1 MPRRNTAMALCNNKT
16 TANNTMPRAKAKG
29 KSPLLVS
36 KAMAVVITRVKPS
49 MLPPTTI
56 TAPTSAIARLKQA
69 ITTVSKAQRSSQA
82 KSKLRSQA
90 DAPSDCNCSP

>member
-1 MPRRNTAMALCNNKT
+1 MALCNSKT
-16 TANNTMPRAKAKG
+16 TANSTKPKAKANG

-56 TAPTSAIARLKQA
+56 TAPT
-69 ITTVSKAQRSSQA
+69 
-82 KSKLRSQA
+82 
-90 DAPSDCNCSP
+90 